1 MGKKRTPQ
9 TAIQYAAYL
18 YMADRCDNKPRT
30 LTDAAIIDSRIRA
43 FMDGVK
49 WERRRKRTSTARDK
63 P

>member
-18 YMADRCDNKPRT
+18 YMADKCTGGLRT
-30 LTDAAIIDSRIRA
+30 LSDTDIIDSRVRA
-43 FMDGVK
+43 FMDGVN
-49 WERRRKRTSTARDK
+49 WERRRRARTAEGK